1 MGRPGMSSG
10 GGGSSGGHSSGR
22 SSGGHYVGSSG
33 RNSRPMGGSST
44 FRPGHSS
51 GNGWG
56 SPPPP
61 PGGGIYHHH
70 YYGDYGGYY
79 PPRRSSS
86 IGGILTAI
94 FFLFV
99 FLFVFVSSFSNDKQ
113 VSTRN
118 REKIENPVAYTNDCV
133 KDEIGYVEDVSALS
147 RNLQNFYNK
156 TGIQPY
162 IYLKAYDASLSTDA
176 EKEDY
181 AKDWYDKNIDNE
193 DTFLYVYFEDADPD
207 EVGYMAYVNGKEVT
221 SVMDA
226 EAVSI
231 FWNYIDRYWTDGSL
245 TMVQVFTKTFDSTA
259 KTIMTK
265 STTGKDLAKKGILFG
280 TVLVGVVA
288 VIVILRMHYKR
299 QKEKAQETIEILNT
313 PLNHQDNIRDKYL

>member
-33 RNSRPMGGSST
+33 RSSRPMGSGSLFRSGGSS
-44 FRPGHSS
+44 G
-51 GNGWG
+51 GGWG
-56 SPPPP
+56 PPP
-61 PGGGIYHHH
+61 PGGGFPYHH
-70 YYGDYGGYY
+70 YGGYGGYY

-133 KDEIGYVEDVSALS
+133 KDEIGYVEDVSTLS

-245 TMVQVFTKTFDSTA
+245 TMVQVFTKTFDSIA

-280 TVLVGVVA
+280 TVLVGAVA

-299 QKEKAQETIEILNT
+299 QKEKAQETVEILNT
-313 PLNHQDNIRDKYL
+313 PLDHQDNIRDRYL

>member
-1 MGRPGMSSG
+1 MGRPGTSSG
-10 GGGSSGGHSSGR
+10 GGGSFGGHSSGR
-22 SSGGHYVGSSG
+22 SSGGHRVGSSG
-33 RNSRPMGGSST
+33 RSSRPMGSGSS
-44 FRPGHSS
+44 FRS
-51 GNGWG
+51 GGSTGGGWG
-56 SPPPP
+56 PPP
-61 PGGGIYHHH
+61 PGGGFPYHH
-70 YYGDYGGYY
+70 YGGYGGYY

-86 IGGILTAI
+86 IGSILTAI

-176 EKEDY
+176 EKEEY
-181 AKDWYDKNIDNE
+181 ARDWYDKNIDNE
-193 DTFLYVYFEDADPD
+193 DTFLYIYFEDADPD

-245 TMVQVFTKTFDSTA
+245 TMVQVFTKTFNSTA

-280 TVLVGVVA
+280 TVLVGAVA

-299 QKEKAQETIEILNT
+299 QKEKAQETIDILNT
-313 PLNHQDNIRDKYL
+313 PLDHQDNIRDKYL

>member
-10 GGGSSGGHSSGR
+10 GGGSFGGHSSGR
-22 SSGGHYVGSSG
+22 SSGGHHVGSPG
-33 RNSRPMGGSST
+33 RSSRPMGGSSS
-44 FRPGHSS
+44 FRPGGSS
-51 GNGWG
+51 GGGWG
-56 SPPPP
+56 PPP
-61 PGGGIYHHH
+61 PGGGFHNH
-70 YYGDYGGYY
+70 YYGGYGGYY

-99 FLFVFVSSFSNDKQ
+99 FLFVFVSSFSNGKQ

-133 KDEIGYVEDVSALS
+133 KDEIGYVEDTSALS

-162 IYLKAYDASLSTDA
+162 IYLKAYDSSLTTDTA
-176 EKEDY
+176 KEDY
-181 AKDWYDKNIDNE
+181 ARDWYDKNIDNE

-245 TMVQVFTKTFDSTA
+245 TMVQVFSKTFDSTA

-265 STTGKDLAKKGILFG
+265 STTGKDLVKKGILFG
-280 TVLVGVVA
+280 IVLVGAVA

-299 QKEKAQETIEILNT
+299 QREKAQETVDILNT
-313 PLNHQDNIRDKYL
+313 PLDHQDDVRDRYL

>member
-1 MGRPGMSSG
+1 MGRPGTSSG
-10 GGGSSGGHSSGR
+10 GGGSFGGHSSGR
-22 SSGGHYVGSSG
+22 SSGGHRVGSSG
-33 RNSRPMGGSST
+33 RSSRPMGSGSS
-44 FRPGHSS
+44 FRSGGSS
-51 GNGWG
+51 GGGWG
-56 SPPPP
+56 PPP
-61 PGGGIYHHH
+61 PGGGFPYHH
-70 YYGDYGGYY
+70 YGGYGGYY

-99 FLFVFVSSFSNDKQ
+99 FLFVFVSSFSNGKQ

-133 KDEIGYVEDVSALS
+133 KDEIGYVEDTSALS

-245 TMVQVFTKTFDSTA
+245 TMVQVFSKTFDSTA

-280 TVLVGVVA
+280 TVLGGAVA

-299 QKEKAQETIEILNT
+299 QKEKAQETVDILNT
-313 PLNHQDNIRDKYL
+313 PLDHQDNIRDRYL

>member
-1 MGRPGMSSG
+1 MGRPGTSSG
-10 GGGSSGGHSSGR
+10 GGGSFGGHSSGR
-22 SSGGHYVGSSG
+22 SSGGHRVGSSG
-33 RNSRPMGGSST
+33 RSSRPMGSGSS
-44 FRPGHSS
+44 FRS
-51 GNGWG
+51 GGSTGGGWG
-56 SPPPP
+56 PPP
-61 PGGGIYHHH
+61 PGGGFPYHH
-70 YYGDYGGYY
+70 YGGYGGYY
-79 PPRRSSS
+79 PSRRSSS
-86 IGGILTAI
+86 IGSILTAI

-176 EKEDY
+176 EKEEY
-181 AKDWYDKNIDNE
+181 ARDWYDKNIDNE

>member
-1 MGRPGMSSG
+1 M
-10 GGGSSGGHSSGR
+10 
-22 SSGGHYVGSSG
+22 
-33 RNSRPMGGSST
+33 
-44 FRPGHSS
+44 
-51 GNGWG
+51 
-56 SPPPP
+56 
-61 PGGGIYHHH
+61 
-70 YYGDYGGYY
+70 
-79 PPRRSSS
+79 
-86 IGGILTAI
+86 AI
-94 FFLFV
+94 FFFP
-99 FLFVFVSSFSNDKQ
+99 FLQYD
-113 VSTRN
+113 T
-118 REKIENPVAYTNDCV
+118 
-133 KDEIGYVEDVSALS
+133 SALS

-176 EKEDY
+176 EKEEY

-280 TVLVGVVA
+280 TVLVGAVA

-299 QKEKAQETIEILNT
+299 QKEKAQETIDILNT
-313 PLNHQDNIRDKYL
+313 PLDHQDNIRDKYL

>member
-33 RNSRPMGGSST
+33 RNSRPMGSGSL
-44 FRPGHSS
+44 FRSGGSPG
-51 GNGWG
+51 GGWG
-56 SPPPP
+56 PPP
-61 PGGGIYHHH
+61 PGDGFHYGG
-70 YYGDYGGYY
+70 YGGYY

-99 FLFVFVSSFSNDKQ
+99 FIFVFVSSFSNDKQ
-113 VSTRN
+113 VSTKN

-193 DTFLYVYFEDADPD
+193 DTFLYVYFEGADPD

-245 TMVQVFTKTFDSTA
+245 TMVQVFTKTFDNQPPHTRDFSRELGGFFLKYNGTY
-259 KTIMTK
+259 
-265 STTGKDLAKKGILFG
+265 GI
-280 TVLVGVVA
+280 
-288 VIVILRMHYKR
+288 I
-299 QKEKAQETIEILNT
+299 
-313 PLNHQDNIRDKYL
+313 

>member
-1 MGRPGMSSG
+1 MGRPGTSSG
-10 GGGSSGGHSSGR
+10 GGGSFGGHSSGR
-22 SSGGHYVGSSG
+22 SSGGHRVGSSG
-33 RNSRPMGGSST
+33 RSSRPMGSGSS
-44 FRPGHSS
+44 FRSGGSS
-51 GNGWG
+51 GGGWG
-56 SPPPP
+56 PPP
-61 PGGGIYHHH
+61 PGGGFPYHH
-70 YYGDYGGYY
+70 YGGYGGYY

-86 IGGILTAI
+86 IGSILTAI
-94 FFLFV
+94 FFLIV
-99 FLFVFVSSFSNDKQ
+99 FLFVFVGSFSSGKQ

-133 KDEIGYVEDVSALS
+133 KDEIGYVEDVSTLS

-176 EKEDY
+176 EKEEY

-280 TVLVGVVA
+280 TVLVGAVA
-288 VIVILRMHYKR
+288 VIVFLRMHYKR
-299 QKEKAQETIEILNT
+299 QKEKAQETVEILNT
-313 PLNHQDNIRDKYL
+313 PLDHQDNIRDKYL

>member
-1 MGRPGMSSG
+1 MGRPGTSSG
-10 GGGSSGGHSSGR
+10 GGGSFGGHSSGR
-22 SSGGHYVGSSG
+22 SSGGHRVGSSG
-33 RNSRPMGGSST
+33 RSSRPMGSGSS
-44 FRPGHSS
+44 FRSGGSS
-51 GNGWG
+51 GGGWG
-56 SPPPP
+56 PPP
-61 PGGGIYHHH
+61 PGGGFPYHH
-70 YYGDYGGYY
+70 YGGYGGYY

-86 IGGILTAI
+86 IGSILTAI

-99 FLFVFVSSFSNDKQ
+99 FLFVFVSSFSNGKQ

-118 REKIENPVAYTNDCV
+118 RERIENPVAYTNDCV

-162 IYLKAYDASLSTDA
+162 IYLKAYDASLSTDT

-280 TVLVGVVA
+280 TVLVGAVA

-299 QKEKAQETIEILNT
+299 QKEKAQETIDILNT
-313 PLNHQDNIRDKYL
+313 PLDHQDNIRDRYL

>member
-22 SSGGHYVGSSG
+22 SSGGHHVGSSG
-33 RNSRPMGGSST
+33 RSSRPMGSGSLFRSGGSS
-44 FRPGHSS
+44 G
-51 GNGWG
+51 GGWG
-56 SPPPP
+56 PPP
-61 PGGGIYHHH
+61 PGGGFPYHH
-70 YYGDYGGYY
+70 YGGYGGYY

-86 IGGILTAI
+86 IGSILTAI

-99 FLFVFVSSFSNDKQ
+99 FLFVFVGSFSSGKQ

-147 RNLQNFYNK
+147 KNLQNFYNK

-176 EKEDY
+176 EKEEY

-245 TMVQVFTKTFDSTA
+245 TMVQVFTKTFDATA

-299 QKEKAQETIEILNT
+299 QKEKAQETVEILNT
-313 PLNHQDNIRDKYL
+313 PLDHQDNIRDKYL

>member
-33 RNSRPMGGSST
+33 RSSRPMGSGSLFRSGGSS
-44 FRPGHSS
+44 G
-51 GNGWG
+51 GGWG
-56 SPPPP
+56 PPPR
-61 PGGGIYHHH
+61 GGFPYHH
-70 YYGDYGGYY
+70 YGGYGGYY

-99 FLFVFVSSFSNDKQ
+99 FIFVFVSSFSNDKQ

-118 REKIENPVAYTNDCV
+118 REKIENPIAYTNDCV

-176 EKEDY
+176 EKEEY

-226 EAVSI
+226 EAVSMELS
-231 FWNYIDRYWTDGSL
+231 R
-245 TMVQVFTKTFDSTA
+245 VP
-259 KTIMTK
+259 
-265 STTGKDLAKKGILFG
+265 
-280 TVLVGVVA
+280 
-288 VIVILRMHYKR
+288 R
-299 QKEKAQETIEILNT
+299 
-313 PLNHQDNIRDKYL
+313 P